1 VGEDPSAPLTIP
13 AAMLFVDLI
22 AESKIAEA
30 ARAGAFDKLPGAGK
44 PLDLDF
50 DRMIPEDVRIA
61 YRILRNSGFVPPE
74 LEARRE
80 AANLRNL
87 LAVVADEDERGRA
100 AAKLALIETALESRG
115 HGRLGHGEAY
125 RRRILARLQR

>member
-1 VGEDPSAPLTIP
+1 
-13 AAMLFVDLI
+13 MLFTDLI

-30 ARAGAFDKLPGAGK
+30 VRAGALDNLPGAGK

-50 DRMIPEDVRIA
+50 DRMIPQDVRIA

-87 LAVVADEDERGRA
+87 LAAVADEDERGRA
-100 AAKLALIETALESRG
+100 ATRLALIETALESHG
-115 HGRLGHGEAY
+115 HGTLGRGEAY